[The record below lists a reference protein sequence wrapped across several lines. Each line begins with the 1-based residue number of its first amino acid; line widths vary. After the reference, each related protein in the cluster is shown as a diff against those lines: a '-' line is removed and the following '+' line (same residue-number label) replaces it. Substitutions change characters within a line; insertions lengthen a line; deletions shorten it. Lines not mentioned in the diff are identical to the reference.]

1 MINECK
7 TASVWLKS
15 NPGILPQVRKLSVF
29 DVAGSFKKYKKFHD
43 TLEKNGIQLPL
54 MQHVTYVNRFSQMHF
69 LILGTEEETIL
80 KISSLKAPVVN
91 HVPTP
96 DSVLVKMITA
106 RLGKVHDT
114 IKGLNTGQ
122 RHVLIP
128 ELTESD
134 LFDDFQK
141 YSTNPWLKQNHQ
153 ISQIRGLIRDKKVS
167 EEVLKKA
174 WGAYSVKVVMES

>member
-7 TASVWLKS
+7 AASIWLKS
-15 NPGILPQVRKLSVF
+15 NPGVLSQVRKLSVF
-29 DVAGSFKKYKKFHD
+29 SVAGGFKKYQNFHD
-43 TLEKNGIQLPL
+43 TLEKNGIPLPL
-54 MQHVTYVNRFSQMHF
+54 MQHVIYVNRFSQTHF
-69 LILGTEEETIL
+69 LILGTEEEVAL

-96 DSVLVKMITA
+96 DSVLVKMIAA
-106 RLGKVHDT
+106 RLGKIHDT

-141 YSTNPWLKQNHQ
+141 YSANPWLKQNHQ
-153 ISQIRGLIRDKKVS
+153 ISQIRELIHGRKIS

-174 WGAYSVKVVMES
+174 WGIYSVKAVMES